1 MNIERRIFLKSSA
14 ALLGSGMLLGTD
26 AIPDQVTKEVLHI
39 PGRYTRVCITPL
51 GIPSNGPTPRP
62 RKTGGVHRLRVALK
76 RVYPVSFPFAP

>member
-1 MNIERRIFLKSSA
+1 MNIERRIFLTSSA

-51 GIPSNGPTPRP
+51 GIPVEWPDSPP
-62 RKTGGVHRLRVALK
+62 KKKLEEFIAYESL
-76 RVYPVSFPFAP
+76 

>member
-51 GIPSNGPTPRP
+51 GIPVEWPDSPP
-62 RKTGGVHRLRVALK
+62 KKKLEEFIAYESL
-76 RVYPVSFPFAP
+76 